1 MWQNNLVEI
10 FIDLDF
16 LLKRLLSIIFLFF
29 QCKALFIV
37 RTLNKKK
44 LFNEHNLKRR
54 TNCPALK
61 ARNILYKKISSCDN
75 KKRVGEKEWKNV
87 GRKKRNWKK

>member
-1 MWQNNLVEI
+1 MTLFFFVEI
-10 FIDLDF
+10 
-16 LLKRLLSIIFLFF
+16 LLYKFRFSFKKAFVYYFPFF

-37 RTLNKKK
+37 RTLKKKKK
-44 LFNEHNLKRR
+44 LFNEHNLERR

-75 KKRVGEKEWKNV
+75 KKRVGEKE
-87 GRKKRNWKK
+87 